1 MPPGLAP
8 RADEPQTPANITDAD
23 FPRPMKAEL
32 RGLPKELALIVG
44 AHLVAAGALIDEDPE
59 LAYRH
64 AEAARRRAARLPIVR
79 EATAETAYAA
89 GEFAVALNEYR
100 ALRRMSGGPDYTAVM
115 ADCERALGRPHDAL
129 RLIAE
134 AKETPGALDDPGLWT
149 EVSLVEAGA
158 RSDLGQH
165 AEAARVL
172 TRAISAR
179 RGPAMSQARLR
190 YAYAEHLLEQ
200 GDEVGARQW
209 FEAAAALDPAD
220 ELGIDE
226 RLSELE
232 GVTLELSPDEDDQDD
247 QDDEDDQDDQD
258 GEDEED
264 DQDDQD
270 GEDEEDDE
278 DGGTVSSGTAGDPSV
293 QPSAEGDGE

>member
-8 RADEPQTPANITDAD
+8 RADEPPTPSDITEAD

-115 ADCERALGRPHDAL
+115 ADCERALGRPLDAL

-134 AKETPGALDDPGLWT
+134 AKETPGALDDPELWT
-149 EVSLVEAGA
+149 EVTLVEAGA
-158 RSDLGQH
+158 RSDVGQR

-179 RGPAMSQARLR
+179 RGPVMSQARLR
-190 YAYAEHLLEQ
+190 YAYAEHLLAQ
-200 GDEVGARQW
+200 GDEAGARQW
-209 FEAAAALDPAD
+209 FTAAAALDPEGD
-220 ELGIDE
+220 LGIDE
-226 RLSELE
+226 RLAELD
-232 GVTLELSPDEDDQDD
+232 GLILELSPDD
-247 QDDEDDQDDQD
+247 
-258 GEDEED
+258 EDEEGLD
-264 DQDDQD
+264 PETGLSGPDA
-270 GEDEEDDE
+270 GEPAAGPVGSEDD
-278 DGGTVSSGTAGDPSV
+278 P
-293 QPSAEGDGE
+293 EGDK

>member
-1 MPPGLAP
+1 
-8 RADEPQTPANITDAD
+8 
-23 FPRPMKAEL
+23 MKAEL

-44 AHLVAAGALIDEDPE
+44 AHLVAAGALIEDDPE

-115 ADCERALGRPHDAL
+115 ADCERALGRPLDAL

-134 AKETPGALDDPGLWT
+134 AKETPGALDDPELWT
-149 EVSLVEAGA
+149 EVTLVEAGA
-158 RSDLGQH
+158 RADIGQH

-190 YAYAEHLLEQ
+190 YAYAEQLLAQ
-200 GDEVGARQW
+200 GDDTGARQW
-209 FEAAAALDPAD
+209 LSAAATLDPDD
-220 ELGIDE
+220 ELGIDG
-226 RLSELE
+226 RLAELD
-232 GVTLELSPDEDDQDD
+232 GVTLDLSPDD
-247 QDDEDDQDDQD
+247 DDEL
-258 GEDEED
+258 DER
-264 DQDDQD
+264 
-270 GEDEEDDE
+270 
-278 DGGTVSSGTAGDPSV
+278 
-293 QPSAEGDGE
+293 AEGGAGSGAAAGAAAHDEAAGEGDE

>member
-200 GDEVGARQW
+200 GDDTGARQW

-232 GVTLELSPDEDDQDD
+232 GVTLELSPDEDDDEYD
-247 QDDEDDQDDQD
+247 EGESDDENDRNDPA
-258 GEDEED
+258 
-264 DQDDQD
+264 
-270 GEDEEDDE
+270 
-278 DGGTVSSGTAGDPSV
+278 GGTASSEAAGDPSDR
-293 QPSAEGDGE
+293 PSAEGDGE